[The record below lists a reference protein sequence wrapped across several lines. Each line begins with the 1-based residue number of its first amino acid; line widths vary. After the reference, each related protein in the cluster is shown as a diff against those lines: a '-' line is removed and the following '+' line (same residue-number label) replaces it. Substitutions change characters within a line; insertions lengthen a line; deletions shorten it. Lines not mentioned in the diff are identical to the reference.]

1 VADVHTVV
9 LAAGAGRRM
18 RSARPKLLHRLAGRP
33 IVEHLLAIAATLRPA
48 TKTIVLGH
56 MPEEFE
62 SLLAGWPDV
71 RRVRQAPLL
80 GTAHAMLA
88 TEPLLAR
95 SGGTIVVL
103 PGDAP
108 HLRPATLR
116 RLVEHH
122 EASGAAAT
130 LATASSERP
139 FGYARI
145 LRRRGRLMRV
155 LDERAAS
162 PVQRRIREISS
173 GFYAFRPDALFEAL
187 RSIEW
192 EAETGERS
200 LPDLVDILK
209 RRRLDVETIEVADAR
224 EVRGINCQTELAEAG
239 ALMRQTKNE
248 ELMAAGVTIV
258 DPATTYVDPDVEVGP
273 DTVLHPNVY
282 LEGTTRVG
290 AACEIHAGARIVNST
305 LADRVVILNYCV
317 IADAEIGEHATLG
330 PFAHLR
336 PGSVVG
342 SEAKVG
348 NFVELK
354 KTTLGRGSKASHLS
368 YLGDAIIG
376 EDVNIGA
383 GTITCNY
390 DGTSKHQTVIED
402 GVFVGSDSQLIAPV
416 RVGRGAYVAAGSSI
430 TEDVPAEA
438 LAIARGRQV
447 NKDGWV
453 RKRKPAE

>member
-18 RSARPKLLHRLAGRP
+18 RSARPKLLHHLAGRA
-33 IVEHLLAIAATLRPA
+33 IVEHSLAIAATLRPT

-56 MPEEFE
+56 MPEAFDTV
-62 SLLAGWPDV
+62 LAGWPDV

-108 HLRPATLR
+108 HLRPGTLR
-116 RLVEHH
+116 RLVAHH

-145 LRRRGRLMRV
+145 LRRGGRLMRV
-155 LDERAAS
+155 LDERSAS
-162 PVQRRIREISS
+162 PLQRRIREISS
-173 GFYAFRPDALFEAL
+173 GFYAFRSDALFEAL

-192 EAETGERS
+192 GEESRERS

-282 LEGTTRVG
+282 LEGTTRIG
-290 AACEIHAGARIVNST
+290 AACEIHSGARIVNST
-305 LADRVVILNYCV
+305 LADGVVILNYCV
-317 IADAEIGEHATLG
+317 ITEAEISERATLG

-336 PGSVVG
+336 PESVVG
-342 SEAKVG
+342 GEAKVG

-368 YLGDAIIG
+368 YLGDATIG
-376 EDVNIGA
+376 QDVNIGA

-430 TEDVPAEA
+430 TEDVPADA